1 MRRFFIHTRDIN
13 GEDIRITGSDVHH
26 IKDVLRLSPGAK
38 VICIDESAAEHEVAL
53 TELAEDA
60 VTGRII
66 KTTRPERPSIAVA
79 LFQGLPKGRK
89 FDFVVEKATELG
101 ADVITPVLMER
112 SIPTGDGAAKR
123 TERWQRIATAAA
135 KQSRRVTMPEIGTPV
150 GFPALIDALGAYD
163 RVLLFWE
170 GASEPV
176 DAALRDFSGKSLALV
191 IGPEGGLA
199 ALEVEALLST
209 GAAPAWLG
217 PRILRTET
225 APIVA
230 LAVVNHVLRR

>member
-13 GEDIRITGSDVHH
+13 KEDVRITGSDVHH
-26 IKDVLRLSPGAK
+26 IRDVLRLGPGAQ
-38 VICIDESAAEHEVAL
+38 VVCIDESAAEHEVNL
-53 TELAEDA
+53 TEVAEDA

-66 KTTRPERPSIAVA
+66 KTTRPERPIVEVA

-101 ADVITPVLMER
+101 ADTITPVLMER
-112 SIPTGDGAAKR
+112 SVPGGEGAAKR
-123 TERWQRIATAAA
+123 TERRQRVATAAA
-135 KQSRRVTMPEIGTPV
+135 KQSRRATLPEIGAPV
-150 GFPALIDALGAYD
+150 DFPTLVDALGSYD

-170 GASEPV
+170 GAREPV
-176 DAALRDFSGKSLALV
+176 DEALRNFTGKSLALI

-199 ALEVEALLST
+199 AREVEALLSA
-209 GAAPAWLG
+209 GATPAWLG